1 MIHRRDEFRGAQA
14 TIDKVHQLAKD
25 GKINLFTQYQMA
37 SVKGDKNLESIDI
50 KHDNNEI
57 KNLKTDYVLGFFGL
71 IMQLGPI
78 ANWGLNIDK
87 KTIEVDTEKFETNQ
101 KGIYAV
107 GDICNYPGKLK
118 LILSGFHEG
127 ALAARACFKLARP
140 NEKYRFEFTTSSK
153 TIKERLGVKKVIELY
168 SANTPNGK
176 KISIMLEEIGYEY
189 KVINI
194 DLNKGDQF
202 KPEFKKISP
211 FSKIPVIID
220 QDNNKNIFES
230 GAILMYLAE
239 QSGKF
244 YDTKDRLEINQWLMA
259 QMGYVGPM
267 LGQHH
272 QFHHYNPGKS
282 QFGEERYFKISKRIY
297 EELDERL
304 SKSRFLAG
312 ENYTIADIGTFP
324 WIARHEWHDI
334 GLKNYKNL
342 TRWYVEISER
352 EAVKKGFKFM
362 NKDEVPPKP

>member
-1 MIHRRDEFRGAQA
+1 MID
-14 TIDKVHQLAKD
+14 
-25 GKINLFTQYQMA
+25 
-37 SVKGDKNLESIDI
+37 
-50 KHDNNEI
+50 
-57 KNLKTDYVLGFFGL
+57 
-71 IMQLGPI
+71 
-78 ANWGLNIDK
+78 
-87 KTIEVDTEKFETNQ
+87 
-101 KGIYAV
+101 
-107 GDICNYPGKLK
+107 
-118 LILSGFHEG
+118 
-127 ALAARACFKLARP
+127 
-140 NEKYRFEFTTSSK
+140 
-153 TIKERLGVKKVIELY
+153 LY

-189 KVINI
+189 KVVSI

-297 EELDERL
+297 EELDARL